1 MSEKYQG
8 TKFETVYCGEFKPTK
23 KEIFLIDKL
32 IEVGKELAQLGC
44 QDKNGGNFSVRTK
57 EAMIIKTTGSWPDRL
72 TREDFVLVSG
82 FKKNQ
87 VFVKGNQEP
96 SSEARLHWGTYEVR
110 PDINCLLHSHDFL
123 VINSSTRL
131 RDIGYIKNYPYGTME
146 LARAVK
152 RSAKKWDYIIMKDHG
167 VLSLGKDIKTA
178 FKLIKKYHEK
188 FKTITEETTTKCRAK
203 KE

>member
-1 MSEKYQG
+1 M
-8 TKFETVYCGEFKPTK
+8 
-23 KEIFLIDKL
+23 
-32 IEVGKELAQLGC
+32 
-44 QDKNGGNFSVRTK
+44 
-57 EAMIIKTTGSWPDRL
+57 
-72 TREDFVLVSG
+72 
-82 FKKNQ
+82 
-87 VFVKGNQEP
+87 
-96 SSEARLHWGTYEVR
+96 
-110 PDINCLLHSHDFL
+110 
-123 VINSSTRL
+123 